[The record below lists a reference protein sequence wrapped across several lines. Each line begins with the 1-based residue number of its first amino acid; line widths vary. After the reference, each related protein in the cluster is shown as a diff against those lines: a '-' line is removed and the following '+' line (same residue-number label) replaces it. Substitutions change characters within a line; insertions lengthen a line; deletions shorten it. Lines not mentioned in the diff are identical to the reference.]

1 MIGHIYY
8 LTSYNIINIFDIYY
22 FKLKMLFNID
32 RATKQNILQQ
42 YKQDAL
48 DYENRKKQ
56 ERQRKIQEER
66 EYLAQTQK
74 REMELEDRLRYEKM
88 RKQTE
93 AMEDYKRMLQQ
104 EQNKPRFSKIGD
116 VRVNN
121 YGYNPNNSMRTYQT
135 EPEQNYNNNI
145 NNQNNYNNSYQE
157 PERQMSPSDKERSMI
172 RREDHMRDFLTDRQ
186 NEREIQSYFQRQKEN
201 QQRYYKEFLDS
212 QV

>member
-1 MIGHIYY
+1 
-8 LTSYNIINIFDIYY
+8 
-22 FKLKMLFNID
+22 MLFNID

-48 DYENRKKQ
+48 DYENRKKL

-157 PERQMSPSDKERSMI
+157 PERQMSPSEKERSMI

-201 QQRYYKEFLDS
+201 QQRYYKEILDS